1 MIKTAHSYWAYLV
14 LAVLLLAV
22 CRAISGVAMNK
33 EYSPKMFQAAL
44 FALIV
49 THTQL
54 LIAFLLYFSSSRF
67 SLWFE
72 LGISEVMKVPAH
84 RMDLV
89 EHPIINILAVV
100 LITRGY
106 SKHKKKRLSN
116 PKYKTLAIHYSLALL
131 LILSRIPWKAWWYL

>member
-44 FALIV
+44 FTLII
-49 THTQL
+49 THTQV

-84 RMDLV
+84 RMYLV

>member
-22 CRAISGVAMNK
+22 CRAIYGVAMNK

-72 LGISEVMKVPAH
+72 LGIGEVMKVPAH
-84 RMDLV
+84 RMYLV

-131 LILSRIPWKAWWYL
+131 LILSRIPWKTWWYL

>member
-33 EYSPKMFQAAL
+33 EYSPKMFKAAL

-67 SLWFE
+67 SLWLE
-72 LGISEVMKVPAH
+72 LGISEVIKVPAH
-84 RMDLV
+84 RMYLV

-100 LITRGY
+100 MITRGY

>member
-22 CRAISGVAMNK
+22 CRAISGVVMNK

-54 LIAFLLYFSSSRF
+54 LIAFLLYFSSSRL

-84 RMDLV
+84 RMYLV

>member
-54 LIAFLLYFSSSRF
+54 LIAFLLYFSSSRL

-84 RMDLV
+84 RMYLV

>member
-22 CRAISGVAMNK
+22 CRAIYGVAMNK

-72 LGISEVMKVPAH
+72 LGIGEVMKVPAP
-84 RMDLV
+84 RMYLV

-131 LILSRIPWKAWWYL
+131 LILSRIPWKTWWYL

>member
-1 MIKTAHSYWAYLV
+1 MIQTAHSYWAYLV

-54 LIAFLLYFSSSRF
+54 LIAFLLYFSSSRL

-84 RMDLV
+84 RMYLV

-116 PKYKTLAIHYSLALL
+116 SKYKTLAIHYSLALL

>member
-67 SLWFE
+67 SMWFE
-72 LGISEVMKVPAH
+72 LGISEVMKVQAH
-84 RMDLV
+84 RMYLV

>member
-72 LGISEVMKVPAH
+72 LGISEVMKVQAH
-84 RMDLV
+84 RMYLV